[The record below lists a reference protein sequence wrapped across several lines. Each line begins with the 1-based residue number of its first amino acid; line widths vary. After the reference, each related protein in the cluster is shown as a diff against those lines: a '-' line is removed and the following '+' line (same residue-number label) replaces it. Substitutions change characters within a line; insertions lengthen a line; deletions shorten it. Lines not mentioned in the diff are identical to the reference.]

1 MHRFVSYEPPEERLE
16 LTKRFAL
23 AFGPRISFGA
33 AARCVSLQSRSFT
46 RTRKQELPRPS
57 LFLESDQIPMPS
69 VSLKSARTAE
79 KDPVRA
85 VEALV
90 KQLDG
95 GEPKLITLFAPRA
108 HDHVALNKAVR
119 ERFPKARLV
128 GASSAGE
135 IDREGIH
142 SDSVLLGALSGDFEV
157 GIGVGRNLST
167 GAVQAGE
174 DAIVGASRELSVSED
189 QLSSKKHVALVIDDG
204 FRYKKEEFLM
214 GIMSRNQG
222 LVAVGGGAADSEQ
235 DPAKQSALIHV
246 DDEVTTDSVA
256 TVLFKTDA
264 PWAAFRSHWYHPTG
278 RTLKLTK
285 VDVTTN
291 RAIEIDGKP
300 AAARYAELLG
310 VTPDDLEFGKPT
322 GFGVMPTA
330 LKVGREY
337 FIRAPWKPLPD
348 GSILFA
354 NMLEPG
360 VELELVRIGDPAAD
374 TRKFF
379 EVDIPARVPNPRAAF
394 LFHCSGR
401 VWQATAMGEMGNLSD
416 TFKSAPPCVGL
427 NVYFETYCGFHI
439 NTTLTSLVFGAS
451 S

>member
-1 MHRFVSYEPPEERLE
+1 
-16 LTKRFAL
+16 
-23 AFGPRISFGA
+23 
-33 AARCVSLQSRSFT
+33 
-46 RTRKQELPRPS
+46 
-57 LFLESDQIPMPS
+57 MPS
-69 VSLKSARTAE
+69 VTLHSARTTE
-79 KDPVRA
+79 LDPERA
-85 VEALV
+85 VEKLV
-90 KQLDG
+90 SQLEG
-95 GEPKLITLFAPRA
+95 GEPKLVTLYAPRS
-108 HDHVALNKAVR
+108 HDHVGLNKAVR
-119 ERFPKARLV
+119 ARFPKARLI
-128 GASSAGE
+128 GASTGGE
-135 IDREGIH
+135 IDRKGIH
-142 SDSVLLGALSGDFEV
+142 QGSVLLGAVSGDFEV
-157 GIGVGRNLST
+157 GIGLGRNLST
-167 GAVQAGE
+167 AAMSAG
-174 DAIVGASRELSVSED
+174 DTAISTAARELDVRD
-189 QLSSKKHVALVIDDG
+189 DALGTKRYVALVIDDG

-214 GIMSRNQG
+214 GIMSRNQA
-222 LVAVGGGAADSEQ
+222 LVAVGGGASDYEQ

-246 DDEVTTDSVA
+246 DDEVSTDSVA

-264 PWAAFRSHWYHPTG
+264 PWAAFRNHWYHPTG
-278 RTLKLTK
+278 RTLRLTK

-291 RAIEIDGKP
+291 RALEIDGKP

-310 VTPDDLEFGKPT
+310 VTPDDLEFGKPK

-354 NMLEPG
+354 NMLEEG

-374 TRKFF
+374 TKKFF
-379 EVDIPARVPNPRAAF
+379 EVEIPARVQNPRAAF

-401 VWQATAMGEMGNLSD
+401 MWQATAMGEVENLSNA
-416 TFKSAPPCVGL
+416 FKSAPECVGF